1 MKFNLKTVTAKIESA
16 YGTDP
21 LPTALANVVIVQ
33 NLDLNPLVMETDEYA
48 PVMPNFGRGE
58 RIVGATWCTVSF
70 DVLMCGGGTPLGTVP
85 NSGVFNRACAMS
97 QVVSAGTSVSY
108 GLVSTGEESCTMY
121 FYWDG
126 VLQKVVGARGT
137 WQLKA
142 TAKKA
147 IVKSYS
153 FTGLNVPMTDLAMP
167 APTLPTIPRPVAVNK
182 ANTVLTI
189 DGYAVRLS
197 EYSIDLG
204 NQVQYR
210 NHTNREDVQVMDRA
224 MTGKVTMELP
234 LVAEKDFLGASG
246 FITQALA
253 APMSIVHG
261 TVAGNRITCS
271 MPKAQFFNPKP
282 RSENGLLMLECDLH
296 IARNAAGN
304 DEYSE
309 VYT

>member
-1 MKFNLKTVTAKIESA
+1 MKYNLKTVTAKIESV

-21 LPTALANVVIVQ
+21 VPTALANVVIVQ

-58 RIVGATWCTVSF
+58 RIVGATWCTVTF
-70 DVLMCGGGTPLGTVP
+70 DVLMCGGGALGTVP
-85 NSGVFNRACAMS
+85 NAGIFNRGCGMS
-97 QVVSAGTSVSY
+97 QVVSAGVSVTY
-108 GLVSTGEESCTMY
+108 GLVSTGEESDTLY

-126 VLQKVVGARGT
+126 VLQKMIGARGT
-137 WQLKA
+137 WTLKA
-142 TAKKA
+142 MAKKA

-153 FTGLNVPMTDLAMP
+153 FTGLNVPMTDVSMP
-167 APTLPTIPRPVAVNK
+167 TPTLPTIPRPVAVNK

-197 EYSIDLG
+197 EFSIDLG

-210 NHTNREDVQVMDRA
+210 NHTNREDVQIMDRA

-246 FITQALA
+246 FITAAVA

-261 TVAGNRITCS
+261 TVVGNRITCA

-296 IARNAAGN
+296 IARNGAGN